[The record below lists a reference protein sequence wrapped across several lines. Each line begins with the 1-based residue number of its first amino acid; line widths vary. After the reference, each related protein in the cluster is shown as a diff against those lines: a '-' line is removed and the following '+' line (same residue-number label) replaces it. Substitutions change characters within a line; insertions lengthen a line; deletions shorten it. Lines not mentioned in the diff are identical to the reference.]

1 MPTSGTPGP
10 QVTVL
15 LPAALVQLFPGSTSR
30 VALSAATVAE
40 AISALDMRWPG
51 MRDRLC
57 DTRPGIRR
65 HINVFAA
72 GRRANLG
79 TPLQPGMEVEIIT
92 AMLG

>member
-1 MPTSGTPGP
+1 MPTSGTLGP

-15 LPAALVQLFPGSTSR
+15 LPAALVQLFPGSTRR
-30 VALSAATVAE
+30 VTLSAATVAE
-40 AISALDMRWPG
+40 AINALDTRWPG

-57 DTRPGIRR
+57 DTRPSIRR

-72 GRRANLG
+72 GRRANLA
-79 TPLQPGMEVEIIT
+79 TPLHPGMELEIIT